1 MSDSAFHRA
10 QQLAEAREEEVERDR
25 VLAALGHDEVGI
37 TLGWLDEL
45 QVHGADG
52 AFVLLDDAFHG
63 PAPLGDVALEAAD
76 EPDVGVR
83 VDVDLHVE
91 ERPQLG
97 LGVDEDAVHEND
109 LARLDAPGLGRA
121 AVGPEVVDRRL
132 DDHSLLERLEVAH
145 EKLALERIRMV
156 EVLPLEDVLRK
167 VDEVAVIR
175 IVGEDGDALL
185 THPSG
190 NRVRDRRLARAR
202 SARDADEKRCHLKPS
217 ASPRG
222 CPPVKT
228 RTSGFRAPMFRFTRE
243 RIPFCNA
250 QHDCRRIAMGNLTR
264 RKFLVSGGVLAL
276 SPLAVSRALA
286 QGKTIKI
293 GAVYPLTGNLAST
306 GIDCRRGVELA
317 VDIING
323 KYDLNLP
330 LARTEGIPGLG
341 GARLE
346 VVWADTKG
354 EPKNGQ
360 AEAERLITQD
370 QVVGVIGAY
379 QSSVTKTASQAT
391 ERLKVP
397 YVCSDSS
404 SPTLT
409 ERGLKY
415 FFRVSPHDGIFA
427 HDQFNFLR
435 DLDRVKKQKVQ
446 SVALL
451 YENTEFGSN
460 VGKQEQ
466 KYAQE
471 YGYKVVADIS
481 YTANATDVTS
491 EVGRLIK
498 ANPDVLMHASYIT
511 DAILFTKT
519 FKEMGF
525 NPKGMLTMAGYIEPG
540 YLPAVKADGN
550 FIIVRSTFALD
561 LE

>member
-1 MSDSAFHRA
+1 
-10 QQLAEAREEEVERDR
+10 
-25 VLAALGHDEVGI
+25 
-37 TLGWLDEL
+37 
-45 QVHGADG
+45 
-52 AFVLLDDAFHG
+52 
-63 PAPLGDVALEAAD
+63 
-76 EPDVGVR
+76 
-83 VDVDLHVE
+83 
-91 ERPQLG
+91 
-97 LGVDEDAVHEND
+97 
-109 LARLDAPGLGRA
+109 
-121 AVGPEVVDRRL
+121 
-132 DDHSLLERLEVAH
+132 
-145 EKLALERIRMV
+145 
-156 EVLPLEDVLRK
+156 
-167 VDEVAVIR
+167 
-175 IVGEDGDALL
+175 
-185 THPSG
+185 
-190 NRVRDRRLARAR
+190 
-202 SARDADEKRCHLKPS
+202 
-217 ASPRG
+217 
-222 CPPVKT
+222 
-228 RTSGFRAPMFRFTRE
+228 
-243 RIPFCNA
+243 
-250 QHDCRRIAMGNLTR
+250 MGNLTR

-286 QGKTIKI
+286 QGRTIKI

-330 LARTEGIPGLG
+330 LARSEGIPGLG

-360 AEAERLITQD
+360 AEAERLITED
-370 QVVGVIGAY
+370 RVVGVIGAY

-427 HDQFNFLR
+427 HDQFRFLK
-435 DLDRVKKQKVQ
+435 DLEAQKKQKVKTLG
-446 SVALL
+446 VL

-460 VGKQEQ
+460 VGKEDL

-471 YGYKVVADIS
+471 YGYQVVADIS
-481 YTANATDVTS
+481 YTNNATDVTS

-498 ANPDVLMHASYIT
+498 ANPDVLLHASYIT

-550 FIIVRSTFALD
+550 DIIVRSTFALD
-561 LE
+561 LAKRKPLVGQVADLFKKKHGLEMSENAARSFMAPFVLGDAISRAKSTDAEAVVKALRETNIPGDQVIYPWKGIQFDPKTQQNIHATGTLVQIQDQQYVTVWPFESAAKDVIWPFPAWKSRK

>member
-1 MSDSAFHRA
+1 
-10 QQLAEAREEEVERDR
+10 
-25 VLAALGHDEVGI
+25 
-37 TLGWLDEL
+37 
-45 QVHGADG
+45 
-52 AFVLLDDAFHG
+52 
-63 PAPLGDVALEAAD
+63 
-76 EPDVGVR
+76 
-83 VDVDLHVE
+83 
-91 ERPQLG
+91 
-97 LGVDEDAVHEND
+97 
-109 LARLDAPGLGRA
+109 
-121 AVGPEVVDRRL
+121 
-132 DDHSLLERLEVAH
+132 
-145 EKLALERIRMV
+145 
-156 EVLPLEDVLRK
+156 
-167 VDEVAVIR
+167 
-175 IVGEDGDALL
+175 
-185 THPSG
+185 
-190 NRVRDRRLARAR
+190 
-202 SARDADEKRCHLKPS
+202 
-217 ASPRG
+217 
-222 CPPVKT
+222 
-228 RTSGFRAPMFRFTRE
+228 
-243 RIPFCNA
+243 
-250 QHDCRRIAMGNLTR
+250 MGNLTR
-264 RKFLVSGGVLAL
+264 RKFLVGGGALAL
-276 SPLAVSRALA
+276 SPLVVSRAFA

-306 GIDCRRGVELA
+306 GLDNKRGVELA
-317 VDIING
+317 VEIING

-360 AEAERLITQD
+360 AEAERVITQD

-409 ERGLKY
+409 ERGLRY
-415 FFRVSPHDGIFA
+415 FFRVSPHDGIFS
-427 HDQFNFLR
+427 HDQFRFLK
-435 DLDRVKKQKVQ
+435 DLEAQKKQKVQ
-446 SVALL
+446 TLGVL

-460 VGKQEQ
+460 VGKEEL

-481 YTANATDVTS
+481 YTNNATDVTS

-498 ANPDVLMHASYIT
+498 ANPDVLLHASYIT

-540 YLPAVKADGN
+540 YLPAIKADGN

-561 LE
+561 LAKKKPLVGQVADLFKKKYGIDFSENAARSFMAPFVLAEAISRAKSTEAEAIVKALRETNIPGDQVIYPWKGIQFDPKTQQNVHATGTLVQIQDQQYVTVWPFESAAKDVIWPFPAWKSRK